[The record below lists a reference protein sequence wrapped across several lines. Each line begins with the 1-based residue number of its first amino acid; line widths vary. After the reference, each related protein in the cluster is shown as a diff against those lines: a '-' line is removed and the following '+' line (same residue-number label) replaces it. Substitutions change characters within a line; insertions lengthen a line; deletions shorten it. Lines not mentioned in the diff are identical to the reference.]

1 MPFRE
6 LPRYLRVYI
15 LAHLLVLVPLMQA
28 LLRPERHDLYLLG
41 GLLLFAVIFSTWKVE
56 LTIFQAKMTPT
67 FAVVCL
73 ALLLQGVQAAVLISA
88 VGAIVGTLARPESG
102 GWKISLLRPPVY
114 RVLFNVANCVLAC
127 LLSERAAMDVA
138 HLAGRGGEVVPSL
151 FAFTAGYFVINTLGI
166 ALAIAFQQG
175 LPWFPAWKQNF
186 LWTAPGYFAS
196 ASAAAGIQAGYHRLG
211 IGSLLFLA
219 PLYLVYYSYRLY
231 MERLHLYSHKLQ
243 QDKIHIEELNKLNQA
258 VIASLATA
266 IDAKDRYTCSHI
278 NRVQQYAVALARA
291 AGMSGPELEA
301 VSTGALVH
309 DIGKLGVPDHILGKP
324 GKLTPEEFR
333 RIQSHVTIGTEI
345 LAPIPFPFPVVDVVR
360 SHHERW
366 DGLGYPDGLRGE
378 DIPLGGRIIAIV
390 DVFDA
395 LTSDRPYRRAMS
407 RAEALQ
413 VLRESAGKQFDP
425 RLVELF
431 ETVLPQVCAQMAQ
444 SEATADDRP
453 PTSVG
458 AGRTQSG
465 LPDAGAVGGGR
476 PTVGSQSAASRRSA
490 VVNLSAGTPHSALE
504 QISQAAAE
512 MAAVCDVAHSLAEQE
527 TLDQV
532 SSVVVDRAL
541 ALLPADTAVLYLKG
555 PTGMDLIAV
564 AVGGKYSEKL
574 RGMTIEMGEGV
585 AGWVAT
591 NQQPR
596 VNVSAALDIAR
607 RFTPEETMELS
618 AVSAVPLFHGPE
630 ELGVLAVYTEA
641 YSVLTGHHLHVLN
654 ILAEHAASAIQNL
667 RRLERQRELAYTD
680 ALTGLAN
687 SRHLVRHLERLSSLP
702 TRTEGQA
709 GSLPSMHRSEP
720 SREFSTPTPAGAESR
735 ELSLPCG
742 PPFSIVMLDLDRFK
756 DVNDRLGHLHGD
768 ELLCRVAQT
777 LASMARAGDIICRY
791 AGDEFVLL
799 LPGANREHAEQVAR
813 RVRDA
818 VDAMPPV
825 QGRVKIGTS
834 VGVASYPH
842 DGLDGRTLLHA
853 ADQRM
858 YEDKFQRRGHAPADE
873 LSYLP
878 AGAAARA
885 G

>member
-1 MPFRE
+1 MPFGK

-28 LLRPERHDLYLLG
+28 PLRSERHDLYLLA

-56 LTIFQAKMTPT
+56 LTVFQAKMTPT
-67 FAVVCL
+67 FAVVSL
-73 ALLLQGVQAAVLISA
+73 ALLLQGVQAAILVSA
-88 VGAIVGTLARPESG
+88 VGAIVGTVARPERGS
-102 GWKISLLRPPVY
+102 WKISLLRPPLY

-127 LLSERAAMDVA
+127 LLSDRAAEVVA
-138 HLAGRGGEVVPSL
+138 HAMGRGGQVVPSL

-175 LPWFPAWKQNF
+175 LPWFSVWKQNF

-196 ASAAAGIQAGYHRLG
+196 ASAAAGIQAGFHCLG
-211 IGSLLFLA
+211 VGSLLFLA

-266 IDAKDRYTCSHI
+266 IDAKDRYTCAHI

-291 AGMSGPELEA
+291 AGVSGPELEA

-378 DIPLGGRIIAIV
+378 EIPLGGRIIAIV

-407 RAEALQ
+407 RAEALN
-413 VLRESAGKQFDP
+413 VVRESAGKQFDP
-425 RLVELF
+425 LLVQLF
-431 ETVLPQVCAQMAQ
+431 ETVLPQVCAALEQ
-444 SEATADDRP
+444 SEATADDRLAADRP
-453 PTSVG
+453 PLT
-458 AGRTQSG
+458 ADRTGRSQSSS
-465 LPDAGAVGGGR
+465 PDTGAVGGGR
-476 PTVGSQSAASRRSA
+476 SATSRRSA
-490 VVNLSAGTPHSALE
+490 VVNPSVGSPHSALA

-512 MAAVCDVAHSLAEQE
+512 MAAVCTVAHSLAEQE

-532 SSVVVDRAL
+532 SSVVVERAL
-541 ALLPADTAVLYLKG
+541 ALLPADTAILYLKD
-555 PTGMDLIAV
+555 PTATDLIAV

-618 AVSAVPLFHGPE
+618 AVTAVPLFHGPE
-630 ELGVLAVYTEA
+630 ELGVLAVYTQA

-654 ILAEHAASAIQNL
+654 ILAEHAASAILNL

-687 SRHLVRHLERLSSLP
+687 SRHLVRHLERLVSP
-702 TRTEGQA
+702 PARTDGHIVSQA
-709 GSLPSMHRSEP
+709 GHGKSRPSSELG
-720 SREFSTPTPAGAESR
+720 AGSW
-735 ELSLPCG
+735 ELSLPGG

-756 DVNDRLGHLHGD
+756 EVNDILGHLRGD

-777 LASMARAGDIICRY
+777 LASIARAGDVICRY

-799 LPGANREHAEQVAR
+799 LPGANREHAEQVGR
-813 RVRDA
+813 RVREA
-818 VDAMPPV
+818 VDAMPAV
-825 QGRVKIGTS
+825 EAKVKIGTS

-858 YEDKFQRRGHAPADE
+858 YEDKFRRRGHARPDE
-873 LSYLP
+873 LPCVP
-878 AGAAARA
+878 AVAVALVVPGS
-885 G
+885 

>member
-1 MPFRE
+1 MPFRR

-28 LLRPERHDLYLLG
+28 LLRSERHDLYLLA
-41 GLLLFAVIFSTWKVE
+41 GLVLFAVIFSTWKVE
-56 LTIFQAKMTPT
+56 LTVFQAKMTPT
-67 FAVVCL
+67 FAVVSL
-73 ALLLQGVQAAVLISA
+73 ALLLQGVQAAILVSA
-88 VGAIVGTLARPESG
+88 VGAVVGTVARPERGS
-102 GWKISLLRPPVY
+102 WKISLLRPPLY

-127 LLSERAAMDVA
+127 LLADRAAEVVA
-138 HLAGRGGEVVPSL
+138 HAMGRGSQVVPSL

-175 LPWFPAWKQNF
+175 LPWFAVWKQNF
-186 LWTAPGYFAS
+186 LWTAPGYLAS
-196 ASAAAGIQAGYHRLG
+196 ASTAAGIQAGFHCLG
-211 IGSLLFLA
+211 VGSLLFLA

-291 AGMSGPELEA
+291 AGVSGSELEA

-378 DIPLGGRIIAIV
+378 AIPLGGRIIAIV

-407 RAEALQ
+407 RAEALN

-425 RLVELF
+425 MLVELF
-431 ETVLPQVCAQMAQ
+431 ETVLPQVCAALEQ
-444 SEATADDRP
+444 SEATGDDRP
-453 PTSVG
+453 AADRPPLT
-458 AGRTQSG
+458 ADRTGRSQSNS
-465 LPDAGAVGGGR
+465 PDTGAVGDR
-476 PTVGSQSAASRRSA
+476 KPA
-490 VVNLSAGTPHSALE
+490 VVNPSAGSPHSALA

-512 MAAVCDVAHSLAEQE
+512 MAAVCTVAHSLAEQE

-532 SSVVVDRAL
+532 SSVIVERAL
-541 ALLPADTAVLYLKG
+541 ALLPADTAILYLKD
-555 PTGMDLIAV
+555 PTAGDLIAV

-591 NQQPR
+591 NQQSR

-618 AVSAVPLFHGPE
+618 AVTAVPLFHGPE
-630 ELGVLAVYTEA
+630 ELGVLAVYTQA

-687 SRHLVRHLERLSSLP
+687 SRHLVRNLERLVSPAARPAEHTVSH
-702 TRTEGQA
+702 A
-709 GSLPSMHRSEP
+709 GHGRFRPSPEP
-720 SREFSTPTPAGAESR
+720 GTGSW
-735 ELSLPCG
+735 ELSLPGG

-756 DVNDRLGHLHGD
+756 EVNDTLGHLQGD

-777 LASMARAGDIICRY
+777 LGSVARAGDVICRY

-799 LPGANREHAEQVAR
+799 LPGANRDHAEQVAR
-813 RVRDA
+813 RVREA

-825 QGRVKIGTS
+825 EGRVKVGTS

-858 YEDKFQRRGHAPADE
+858 YEDKFRRRGHARPNE
-873 LSYLP
+873 LPGLP
-878 AGAAARA
+878 AVGVAKSA
-885 G
+885 